1 MTARS
6 LRGTE
11 SLLTHR
17 WRGLDSNFQYAG
29 GVKLVVVPLTP
40 GCLGR
45 VGSRR
50 NDPATAIGAPRVDTI
65 RPGGRMAGV
74 GRNRNSH
81 VSHDINGL
89 TWQIWQTYTSAYTQP
104 ADCVPSRRLVIC
116 RPPRHPPA
124 LHAPRS
130 GSRHGQILRR
140 HHAPISDTRVAATL
154 HPQCHLAGRRLPPG
168 RRVSS
173 CAGMTSKHRASIQ
186 RPRATTDAGGG
197 ARRGGRGAKDR
208 LSAECRARIVRPG
221 G

>member
-1 MTARS
+1 M
-6 LRGTE
+6 
-11 SLLTHR
+11 LTHR

-154 HPQCHLAGRRLPPG
+154 HPQCHLTGAGY
-168 RRVSS
+168 
-173 CAGMTSKHRASIQ
+173 
-186 RPRATTDAGGG
+186 RPVDG
-197 ARRGGRGAKDR
+197 
-208 LSAECRARIVRPG
+208 
-221 G
+221 